1 MRYKHNMT
9 YKSQALK
16 KEAQASSDLQNKSD
30 VNRTTRKM
38 ITAGPLWPFDSVR
51 GTYAYSSGLMDLSYP
66 VELDANAKLTADLF
80 HRIFDDVVLRLESR
94 SHSGYHHFLQLQL
107 IKPCDRLNIGF
118 D

>member
-1 MRYKHNMT
+1 MT

-51 GTYAYSSGLMDLSYP
+51 PINNNRFDIPRS
-66 VELDANAKLTADLF
+66 LT
-80 HRIFDDVVLRLESR
+80 
-94 SHSGYHHFLQLQL
+94 
-107 IKPCDRLNIGF
+107 N
-118 D
+118 